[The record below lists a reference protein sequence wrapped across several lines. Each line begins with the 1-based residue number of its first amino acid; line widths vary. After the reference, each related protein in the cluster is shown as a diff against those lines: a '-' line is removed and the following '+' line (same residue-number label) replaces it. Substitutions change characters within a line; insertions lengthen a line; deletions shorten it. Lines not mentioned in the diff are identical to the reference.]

1 MNINLYFD
9 LESGSARNSETFES
23 NFIKIPKKNRKFDDE
38 VKKDKKRHKK
48 EDYSKQRERK
58 REAFE

>member
-9 LESGSARNSETFES
+9 TES
-23 NFIKIPKKNRKFDDE
+23 NFIKIPKKNRKFDDD

-58 REAFE
+58 REYES

>member
-9 LESGSARNSETFES
+9 TES
-23 NFIKIPKKNRKFDDE
+23 NFIKIPKKNRKFDNDDI
-38 VKKDKKRHKK
+38 KKDKKRHKK

>member
-1 MNINLYFD
+1 MQTNLYFD
-9 LESGSARNSETFES
+9 VDS

-38 VKKDKKRHKK
+38 QIKKDKKRQKK

-58 REAFE
+58 RGEFE